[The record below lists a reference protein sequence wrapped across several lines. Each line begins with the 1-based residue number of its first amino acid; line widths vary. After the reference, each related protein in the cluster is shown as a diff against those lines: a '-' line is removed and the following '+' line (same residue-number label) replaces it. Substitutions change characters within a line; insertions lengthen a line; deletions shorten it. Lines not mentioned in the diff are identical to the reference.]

1 MDWLFSRSWPVEVQ
15 KCIFS
20 FILSNRELFFFL
32 KKYQKTQKFQVH
44 NFIIQFHRKSNKN
57 CYAMISNNVIISS
70 VQSDRRESLGK
81 SGSVPG
87 VAGDKGISDFS
98 PKVFFQGNKVDVNL
112 RAFVLYFSL
121 PRLPSLLCAS
131 DSIMLL
137 APFIH
142 LAFFFFQCLCES
154 SPSAWS
160 WECTSKPT
168 KAGSGP
174 HPHQVPQN
182 AGCRQL
188 TEKSVMVVEPKGL

>member
-1 MDWLFSRSWPVEVQ
+1 MY
-15 KCIFS
+15 
-20 FILSNRELFFFL
+20 FFFHPFKQGTVFFF

-98 PKVFFQGNKVDVNL
+98 PKVFFQGNKADVNL

-142 LAFFFFQCLCES
+142 LAFFFFFFSVSVSQAPLLGVGNAQVKQ
-154 SPSAWS
+154 P
-160 WECTSKPT
+160 KQVLDPT
-168 KAGSGP
+168 
-174 HPHQVPQN
+174 
-182 AGCRQL
+182 L
-188 TEKSVMVVEPKGL
+188 TKCHRMQAADN